1 MADLVQFGY
10 NFELHHT
17 TEGTMVCSD
26 MEVRTVCHKVFKI
39 PENIFKK
46 KQKKPKII
54 CLKFS
59 SSYAVAFFRF

>member
-17 TEGTMVCSD
+17 TEGTMVRSD

-39 PENIFKK
+39 PENIKK
-46 KQKKPKII
+46 KDNMIK
-54 CLKFS
+54 
-59 SSYAVAFFRF
+59 VFF

>member
-17 TEGTMVCSD
+17 SEGTMVRSD

-39 PENIFKK
+39 PESIKK
-46 KQKKPKII
+46 NPKII
-54 CLKFS
+54 CFKFS
-59 SSYAVAFFRF
+59 SSYAVTFFRF

>member
-17 TEGTMVCSD
+17 TEGTMVRSD
-26 MEVRTVCHKVFKI
+26 MEVRTVCHKVFKV
-39 PENIFKK
+39 PENIK
-46 KQKKPKII
+46 KII
-54 CLKFS
+54 CLMFS